1 MIKIFNYNLLKI
13 WDIFLVKLKLFFAVL
28 YKNWFKKCYI

>member
-13 WDIFLVKLKLFFAVL
+13 WDIFLVKLKLFFADL
-28 YKNWFKKCYI
+28 